1 MARLVLQGMR
11 FHAYH
16 GVHDEEAR
24 FGAPFVVDVELEVP
38 DPGSPGVGPADDLAG
53 AVDYARVHARV
64 MELVTGERHRLIET
78 LAARLAHDLLERE
91 PLLRAITV
99 RVHKPHAP
107 LPGVVG
113 DVYVEVRH
121 AR

>member
-1 MARLVLQGMR
+1 MR

-16 GVHDEEAR
+16 GVFAEEAR
-24 FGAPFVVDVELEVP
+24 DGAPFVVDVELEL
-38 DPGSPGVGPADDLAG
+38 DDLPG
-53 AVDYARVHARV
+53 DDVLGRTVDYARVHARV
-64 MELVTGERHRLIET
+64 AELVTGERHRLIET
-78 LAARLAHDLLERE
+78 LARRLALDVLDRE
-91 PLLRAITV
+91 PLVMAVTV
-99 RVHKPHAP
+99 RVHKPEAP